1 MNDFIMWLVLFAIIY
16 WFFTRHD
23 RKDRERWPSLMS
35 EEDYLR
41 KQGTPAAK
49 KCANTMR
56 KMRKKAR
63 TDKRM
68 AEELDREDNMAWRA
82 KMEVDKQGDMDR
94 MRNTIDEMDRKI
106 KDLEFENLR
115 NRRY

>member
-49 KCANTMR
+49 KCAKIMR
-56 KMRKKAR
+56 KMRKTAR
-63 TDKRM
+63 TDKRI
-68 AEELDREDNMAWRA
+68 AEELDREDNVTWRA
-82 KMEVDKQGDMDR
+82 KMEADKQGDMDR

>member
-23 RKDRERWPSLMS
+23 RKDRERWPTLMS
-35 EEDYLR
+35 TEDSLR

-49 KCANTMR
+49 KCAKIMR
-56 KMRKKAR
+56 KMRKTAR

-68 AEELDREDNMAWRA
+68 AEELDREDNVTWRA
-82 KMEVDKQGDMDR
+82 KMEADKQGDMDR

>member
-1 MNDFIMWLVLFAIIY
+1 MWLVLFAIIY

-23 RKDRERWPSLMS
+23 RKDREGWHTRMGT
-35 EEDYLR
+35 EDHLR
-41 KQGTPAAK
+41 KQGSPAAER
-49 KCANTMR
+49 CANSMG
-56 KMRKKAR
+56 KMRKEAR

-115 NRRY
+115 NHRY

>member
-1 MNDFIMWLVLFAIIY
+1 MNLSGCQVRLEAVV
-16 WFFTRHD
+16 H
-23 RKDRERWPSLMS
+23 
-35 EEDYLR
+35 
-41 KQGTPAAK
+41 
-49 KCANTMR
+49 
-56 KMRKKAR
+56 
-63 TDKRM
+63 
-68 AEELDREDNMAWRA
+68 DREDNMAWRA

>member
-49 KCANTMR
+49 KCAKIMR
-56 KMRKKAR
+56 KMRKTAR

-68 AEELDREDNMAWRA
+68 AEELDREDNVTWRA
-82 KMEVDKQGDMDR
+82 KMEADKQGDMDR

-115 NRRY
+115 NHRY

>member
-23 RKDRERWPSLMS
+23 RKDRERWPALMS

-56 KMRKKAR
+56 N
-63 TDKRM
+63 DG
-68 AEELDREDNMAWRA
+68 LDREDNVAWRA
-82 KMEVDKQGDMDR
+82 KMEADKQGDMDR